1 MRGRQLLAAIVWSS
15 LSMVLV
21 LATAQAAENRPDAPK
36 VDIGTQVKSFTF
48 KDIRFLPRT
57 LSDLGEKKAFVI
69 VFTTLDCPV
78 VQRYLPRI
86 KELEAKYRDQSVQ
99 FLALNVGPKD
109 KLIEV
114 AQQGLDF
121 DLPFHIG
128 KDFDGEAVA
137 ALGVQR
143 TPEVVVLD
151 GAGTLKYRGR
161 IDSQYRLGGVK
172 PDTGREDLKEAIED
186 VLAGRD
192 VKVAET
198 PVDGCRITPAIVKP
212 AAEKVTYADHIDP
225 LMRQYCQ
232 ECHREGTTAPF
243 TLLGYDDAD
252 ANAEMIAEVVREQRM
267 PPLYASEQHGHFSN
281 RVEMKPEEIELVLA
295 WVNSGR
301 EKGDLSKLPP
311 PQEFA
316 DTEWRIGEPDVI
328 YTIPK
333 KVKVPADGIVAYKY
347 IFLPHVFKHD
357 TWVQGIEILPGNP
370 RILHHA
376 NLAAVK
382 MGGGK
387 AGAGAT
393 DNEAAFIT
401 GYVPG
406 GVPMVLDP
414 GTAFKIPK
422 GSVLVLQSHYV
433 TTGKEG
439 EEDETRV
446 GLVYAKGTIQKEVK
460 HFRVTTGKFAI
471 PPGDAHHPVVA
482 QRTLDCDATG
492 LGMFVHMHVRGK
504 DMTFR
509 AHYPDGKTETILSVP
524 NYNFD
529 WQLAYRW
536 PTEFA
541 RFPKGTKIECTAHYD
556 NSPFNPYNPD
566 PTATVREG
574 QQTHEE
580 MMYGFFFYMDDAE
593 YLNIEVD
600 PKTGEGKGPAP
611 AAPVEKQAS
620 N

>member
-1 MRGRQLLAAIVWSS
+1 MGGRYLLAAIGTT
-15 LSMVLV
+15 LL
-21 LATAQAAENRPDAPK
+21 LAASASAVERKPETPK
-36 VDIGTQVKSFTF
+36 VSIGDKVGSFTF

-57 LSDLGEKKAFVI
+57 LSDLGEKKAYVI
-69 VFTTLDCPV
+69 VFTTLDCPL
-78 VQRYLPRI
+78 VQRYLPRV
-86 KELEAKYRDQSVQ
+86 KELEAKYRDQDVQ
-99 FLALNVGPKD
+99 FVALNVGPKD

-114 AQQGLDF
+114 AQQGLDY

-128 KDFDGEAVA
+128 KDFDGEAVR
-137 ALGVQR
+137 ALGVER

-151 GAGTLKYRGR
+151 GAGVLKYRGR
-161 IDSQYRLGGVK
+161 IDSQFRLGGENANA
-172 PDTGREDLKEAIED
+172 GRQDLEAALED

-192 VKVAET
+192 VKIAET
-198 PVDGCRITPAIVKP
+198 PVDGCRITPGKIKTPV
-212 AAEKVTYADHIDP
+212 EQVTYSEHIAP
-225 LMRQYCQ
+225 LMQQYCQ
-232 ECHREGTTAPF
+232 ECHRPGTTAPF
-243 TLLGYDDAD
+243 SLLDYDDAD
-252 ANAEMIAEVVREQRM
+252 GNAEMIAEVVREQRM

-281 RVEMKPEEIELVLA
+281 RVEMKPEEIELILA
-295 WVNSGR
+295 WASGSR
-301 EKGDLSKLPP
+301 EKGDAAKLPP
-311 PQEFA
+311 PREFA
-316 DTEWRIGEPDVI
+316 QTEWQIGEPDVV

-333 KVKVPADGIVAYKY
+333 KVKVPATGIVAYKY
-347 IFLPHVFKHD
+347 IFLPHVFEHD

-370 RILHHA
+370 RIVHHA
-376 NLAAVK
+376 NLAAVNLRASMNK
-382 MGGGK
+382 GK
-387 AGAGAT
+387 AGAGDT

-460 HFRVTTGKFAI
+460 HFRVTTGNFAI
-471 PPGDAHHPVVA
+471 PPGDAHHRVVA

-504 DMTFR
+504 DMTFL
-509 AHYPDGKTETILSVP
+509 AHYPDGRTENILSVP

-536 PTEFA
+536 PTDYA
-541 RFPKGTKIECTAHYD
+541 RFPKGTKIECIAHYD
-556 NSPFNPYNPD
+556 NSAFNPYNPD
-566 PTATVREG
+566 PAATVREG

-593 YLNIEVD
+593 YLNLEVD
-600 PKTGEGKGPAP
+600 PKTGEAQGR
-611 AAPVEKQAS
+611 
-620 N
+620 

>member
-1 MRGRQLLAAIVWSS
+1 MVGRQFLAALGICT
-15 LSMVLV
+15 V
-21 LATAQAAENRPDAPK
+21 LAVSARAAEKRPDVPK
-36 VDIGTQVKSFTF
+36 PDIGTKVGSFTF

-57 LSDLGEKKAFVI
+57 LSDLGEPKAIVI
-69 VFTTLDCPV
+69 VFTTLDCPL
-78 VQRYLPRI
+78 VQRFLPTI
-86 KELEAKYRDQSVQ
+86 KEFEAKYRDQGVQ

-109 KLIEV
+109 KLIDV
-114 AQQGLDF
+114 AQQGLDY
-121 DLPFHIG
+121 DLPFHLG

-137 ALGVQR
+137 ALGVER
-143 TPEVVVLD
+143 TPEVVVID
-151 GAGTLKYRGR
+151 GEGVLRYRGR
-161 IDSQYRLGGVK
+161 INSQYRLGGVK
-172 PDTGREDLKEAIED
+172 PNPGRQDLQEAIED

-192 VKVAET
+192 VQVSET
-198 PVDGCRITPAIVKP
+198 PVDGCRITPAVVQSP
-212 AAEKVTYADHIDP
+212 VEQVTYAEHIDP

-232 ECHREGTTAPF
+232 ECHRPGTTAPF
-243 TLLGYDDAD
+243 SLLEYDDVD
-252 ANAEMIAEVVREQRM
+252 GNAEMIAEVVREQRM
-267 PPLYASEQHGHFSN
+267 PPLYASGQHGTFSN
-281 RVEMKPEEIELVLA
+281 RVEMKPEEIELILS

-301 EKGDLSKLPP
+301 EQGDLSKIPP
-311 PQEFA
+311 PIEFA
-316 DTEWRIGEPDVI
+316 QSEWQIGEPDVI

-333 KVKVPADGIVAYKY
+333 KVKVPANGIVSYKY

-370 RILHHA
+370 RIVHHA

-382 MGGGK
+382 F
-387 AGAGAT
+387 GATKVGSGAKAT

-446 GLVYAKGTIQKEVK
+446 GLVYAKGKIQKEVK
-460 HFRVTTGKFAI
+460 HFRVTTDTFAI
-471 PPGDAHHPVVA
+471 PPGAAHHPVVA
-482 QRTLDCDATG
+482 SRTLDCDATG
-492 LGMFVHMHVRGK
+492 VGMFVHMHLRGK

-509 AHYPDGKTETILSVP
+509 AHYPDGNVETILSVP

-529 WQLAYRW
+529 WQVAYRW

-556 NSPFNPYNPD
+556 NSAFNPYNPD
-566 PTATVREG
+566 PTDTVREG

-580 MMYGFFFYMDDAE
+580 MMFGFFFYMDDAE
-593 YLNIEVD
+593 YLNLEVD
-600 PKTGEGKGPAP
+600 PKTGEAKSPEV
-611 AAPVEKQAS
+611 AAEKQAS